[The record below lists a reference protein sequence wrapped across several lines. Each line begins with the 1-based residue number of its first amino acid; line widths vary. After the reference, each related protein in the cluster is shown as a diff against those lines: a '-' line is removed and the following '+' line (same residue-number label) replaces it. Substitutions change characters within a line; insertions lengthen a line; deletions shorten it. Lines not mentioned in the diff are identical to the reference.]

1 MKDLNKD
8 DDRIFVEEDSDY
20 HDRFIMLYEDFLQ
33 AAHNLS
39 SSEFFVLIMLKKF
52 ANYRTDD
59 AWPSVATLMK
69 LTGLSKPTVLNA
81 LKGLNEK
88 NVVIIKKR
96 YDSEKKM
103 YRSNLYH
110 IISNPNNWKISR
122 KETKKVPDSTTL
134 VRQNQKNI
142 VESDNNV
149 VYLQEKDTTS
159 INLCQSSVE
168 KYDMDWLKNHYDYDA
183 LVDVMDESDAK
194 MLMDYIYD
202 ILNSEQK
209 TMTIEGTPLTSKGV
223 IQRILELDIEDLE
236 FVMDK
241 FKSSTKKI
249 RNTKAYLRTIM
260 YNAKAQSNA
269 EIKNT
274 LHRDN
279 VI

>member
-1 MKDLNKD
+1 MKDLN
-8 DDRIFVEEDSDY
+8 DDRIFVEEEPDY
-20 HDRFIMLYEDFLQ
+20 HDRFIMLYDDFLQ
-33 AAHNLS
+33 AAHNLTP
-39 SSEFFVLIMLKKF
+39 SEYFVFTMLKKF
-52 ANYRTDD
+52 ANYKTND
-59 AWPSVATLMK
+59 AWPSVATLME
-69 LTGLSKPTVLNA
+69 LTGLSKPTVLTA
-81 LKGLNEK
+81 LKGLQAK

-96 YDSEKKM
+96 YDPDKKM

-110 IISNPNNWKISR
+110 IVSNPKNWKIPE
-122 KETKKVPDSTTL
+122 KETKKVPDPTTL
-134 VRQNQKNI
+134 VRQNQMTA

-159 INLCQSSVE
+159 INSCQSSTE
-168 KYDMDWLKNHYDYDA
+168 KYSIDWVKNHYDYDA
-183 LVDVMDESDAK
+183 LIDVMDQSDAD
-194 MLMDYIYD
+194 MLVNYIHD
-202 ILNSEQK
+202 VINSKKK
-209 TMTIEGTPLTSKGV
+209 TMSIEGTPVSSDVV
-223 IQRILELDIEDLE
+223 IQRILDLGLDDLE

-249 RNTKAYLRTIM
+249 RNTKAYIRTIM